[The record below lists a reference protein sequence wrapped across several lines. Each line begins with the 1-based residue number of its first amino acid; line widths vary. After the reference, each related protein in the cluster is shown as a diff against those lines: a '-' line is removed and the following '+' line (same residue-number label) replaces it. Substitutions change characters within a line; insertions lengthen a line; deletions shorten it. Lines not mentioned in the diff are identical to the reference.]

1 METQCNR
8 SLVCYSILAE
18 VVEEGVWFGDGE
30 GGDVGRVGRVGETEG
45 GELLALFDGDLL
57 G

>member
-1 METQCNR
+1 MENQSNR

-18 VVEEGVWFGDGE
+18 VVEEGIGFTQGE
-30 GGDVGRVGRVGETEG
+30 RGSVGGVGRIGETEG

>member
-18 VVEEGVWFGDGE
+18 VVEECVWFGDGE
-30 GGDVGRVGRVGETEG
+30 GGDVGRVGRVGETERG
-45 GELLALFDGDLL
+45 KLLALFDGNLL

>member
-18 VVEEGVWFGDGE
+18 VVEEGIGFSQGE
-30 GGDVGRVGRVGETEG
+30 RGSIGGVGRVGETER

-57 G
+57 R

>member
-18 VVEEGVWFGDGE
+18 VVEECVWFGDGE
-30 GGDVGRVGRVGETEG
+30 GGDVGCVGRVGETERG
-45 GELLALFDGDLL
+45 KLLALFDGDLV

>member
-18 VVEEGVWFGDGE
+18 VVEEGIGFSQGE
-30 GGDVGRVGRVGETEG
+30 RGSIGGVGRIGETERG
-45 GELLALFDGDLL
+45 KLLALFDGDLL